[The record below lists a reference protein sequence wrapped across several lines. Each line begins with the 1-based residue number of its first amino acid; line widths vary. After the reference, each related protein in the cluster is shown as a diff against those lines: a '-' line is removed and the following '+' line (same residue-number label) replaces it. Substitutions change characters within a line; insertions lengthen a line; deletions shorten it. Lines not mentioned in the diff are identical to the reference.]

1 MQSTAWLRKVP
12 AILIVDDDRDIRE
25 GLADILGLAGY
36 LVRTAANGKV
46 ALEEAQESWPDLIIL
61 DLMMPV
67 MNGWKFL
74 EAQRRHPR
82 LASIPVIVASASTA
96 SQVEGAAVLLRKPF
110 DVDTLLAIV
119 ARICGGER
127 ERLGWMSEI
136 AAPGLGN

>member
-46 ALEEAQESWPDLIIL
+46 ALEEAQERRPDLIIL

-67 MNGWKFL
+67 MSGWKFL

-82 LASIPVIVASASTA
+82 LASIPV
-96 SQVEGAAVLLRKPF
+96 
-110 DVDTLLAIV
+110 
-119 ARICGGER
+119 
-127 ERLGWMSEI
+127 
-136 AAPGLGN
+136 